1 MRLVRTVLFSLLVA
15 AVSASPF
22 PGDAGGVNHTNVGQG
37 GGQNHDGVTAV
48 GIKVASSKIPGKMDI
63 IVTSEDVEFK
73 AVGTTLR
80 GVVQSRKDHRDALF
94 AAIDAAATVVQ
105 DKTAELEADFTS
117 TLEASAAD
125 LQIEISNLDKKI
137 ASKFEQFDENVEKWI
152 KEVELE
158 ISTFEMDIQDGIE
171 GAENDITTVL
181 DKGIEAAETRI
192 GQSSTAAQSDAAATS
207 AAANKK
213 IKDVEALLAGY
224 ASDNAIIWVGGT
236 KQGSG
241 FRGKRDLKMDRTN
254 VDLSGDYFTH
264 STSFLTIK
272 KAGVYRLNWWT
283 NMEGRGCHAH
293 ARVRINN
300 KCATGKNFNSFSPY
314 YGNYWRDMHVDFTWV
329 YKVGDKVNMQIES
342 CSRGWNADKH
352 SNFLSFQYMGQTK
365 AKPRAQVVS
374 C

>member
-1 MRLVRTVLFSLLVA
+1 M
-15 AVSASPF
+15 
-22 PGDAGGVNHTNVGQG
+22 
-37 GGQNHDGVTAV
+37 
-48 GIKVASSKIPGKMDI
+48 
-63 IVTSEDVEFK
+63 
-73 AVGTTLR
+73 
-80 GVVQSRKDHRDALF
+80 
-94 AAIDAAATVVQ
+94 Q

-137 ASKFEQFDENVEKWI
+137 ASKFEQFDDDVEKWI
-152 KEVELE
+152 KQVELE
-158 ISTFEMDIQDGIE
+158 ISDFDMHIQDGIE
-171 GAENDITTVL
+171 DAENDITTGL
-181 DKGIEAAETRI
+181 DKGIEAAETRVS
-192 GQSSTAAQSDAAATS
+192 QSSAAAKSGLAATS
-207 AAANKK
+207 AAASKK
-213 IKDVEALLAGY
+213 IKDVEAVLAGF
-224 ASDNAIIWVGGT
+224 ASAKAIIWVGGS
-236 KQGSG
+236 KSNPS

-264 STSFLTIK
+264 STSFFTIK

-283 NMEGRGCHAH
+283 NMEGKGCHAH

-300 KCATGKNFNSFSPY
+300 KCATGMNYNSFAPY

-342 CSRGWNADKH
+342 CGKGWNADKN

-365 AKPRAQVVS
+365 TKPRAQVVS